1 MSIHWHLQQET
12 ENDDDKTLSVKVF
25 SVIVRYAY
33 FILRVQ
39 NLSHLLRNDLL
50 LLQSVSKAEE
60 YQ

>member
-33 FILRVQ
+33 FVLRVQ
-39 NLSHLLRNDLL
+39 HLSHLLRNDLL